1 MNETVIQEEIRSQ
14 AQTAASTG
22 RLLLGRLPELG
33 GRVAGCPNLRF
44 IGCGSSHHAGLMAAQ
59 AFQGAAGRGV
69 ATSIVAS
76 DLITYP
82 QGYLRSLGPKDLL
95 VLSSRTGRTTETLL
109 ALELAR
115 RNGLATLAVTP
126 FADSELAQKASASL
140 VLTEAQEKSI
150 TATRS
155 VTSTTLALLSLMHLA
170 QGDAQF
176 LEGFLQT
183 QDRFFRRFDAYC
195 DQVSSIVNQQELDKF
210 IFLGS
215 GAFYG
220 LAREAELKVKEMSR
234 TDTEA
239 NQPLEF
245 RHGHKSTLDPHC
257 LVVVFLSAEGLE
269 YERGCLPQ
277 LRQFGARL
285 LAIGGPRET
294 EKLDGLAD
302 FLITADPAMPATS
315 QLVLYQIFGQLAGFY
330 QARKKGLD
338 PSSPEGHEYCVTF

>member
-1 MNETVIQEEIRSQ
+1 MNETVIQEEIGSQ
-14 AQTAASTG
+14 AQTVASTG
-22 RLLLGRLPELG
+22 RMLLGRLPELG
-33 GRVAGCPNLRF
+33 GRVASSSNLRF
-44 IGCGSSHHAGLMAAQ
+44 IGCGSSYHAGLMAAQ
-59 AFQGAAGRGV
+59 TFQGAAGRGV

-76 DLITYP
+76 DLISYP
-82 QGYLRSLGPKDLL
+82 QGYLRSFGRKDLL

-115 RNGLATLAVTP
+115 SEGLATLAVTT
-126 FADSELAQKASASL
+126 FADSELARKASASL
-140 VLTEAQEKSI
+140 VLTEAQERSI

-170 QGDAQF
+170 QGDGQFIDRF
-176 LEGFLQT
+176 LEM
-183 QDRFFRRFDAYC
+183 QDRFFRRFDDYC
-195 DQVSSIVNQQELDKF
+195 SQLSRIVDHQELDKF

-257 LVVVFLSAEGLE
+257 LVVVFLSSEGLE
-269 YERGCLPQ
+269 YEKGCLPQ
-277 LRQFGARL
+277 LRQFGAKL

-294 EKLDGLAD
+294 EKLEGLAD
-302 FLITADPAMPATS
+302 FLITVDLSMPAS
-315 QLVLYQIFGQLAGFY
+315 AKLVLYQIFGQLAGFY